1 MKLIMTLLVRD
12 EIDIVESN
20 LSFHLESGVD
30 HIVAI
35 DNGSVDGTRDILADF
50 ARQGLVK
57 IIDEPVQNFD
67 QGAWMTNAAILAR
80 DELGADWILNNDADE
95 FWVSRNG
102 HLKDLLRASS
112 ADILSCSR
120 LNMVYPW
127 DDERDE
133 SWAAKCIYRV
143 RKPFKIPRLANR
155 LTDDLPCPY
164 FYLDLPNKALV
175 RASRLTQIAQGNHSA
190 SFDYDAT
197 EAPGEI
203 DIFHFPIR
211 STSQFRSK
219 VVNGG
224 GAYARNTVLPAGMGW
239 HWRRWYRML
248 QTKGIEATIADAFP
262 NREAL
267 KRGLADGI
275 VVEDYR
281 MNSLINRQEN

>member
-1 MKLIMTLLVRD
+1 MTILVRD
-12 EIDIVESN
+12 EIDIIERN

-50 ARQGLVK
+50 AHRGLVNV
-57 IIDEPVQNFD
+57 IDEPEQNFN
-67 QGAWMTNAAILAR
+67 QGVWMTNAAILAR

-102 HLKDLLRASS
+102 NLKDLLRASN
-112 ADILSCSR
+112 ADTLSCR
-120 LNMVYPW
+120 RFNMLYPW
-127 DDERDE
+127 DDCRDE
-133 SWAAKCIYRV
+133 SWASKCIYRV
-143 RKPFKIPRLANR
+143 RNPVQIPGLADR

-175 RASRLTQIAQGNHSA
+175 QARHLRQIAQGNHSA
-190 SFDYDAT
+190 SFDHGAT
-197 EAPGEI
+197 TEPGEI

-211 STSQFRSK
+211 STSQFRLK

-224 GAYARNTVLPAGMGW
+224 GAYARNTALPPGMGW

-248 QTKGIEATIADAFP
+248 QTQGIEATIADALP
-262 NREAL
+262 NSEAL
-267 KRGLADGI
+267 VRDLAIGI
-275 VVEDYR
+275 VVEDNR
-281 MNSLINRQEN
+281 MKSLFERMEQ